1 MRLGILDRGHRPRQR
16 AALRVLRLVGRTEP
30 DPVAKVSLYR
40 PELFGRA
47 WMHFIE
53 AVMRGDSEWSH
64 GERELLGAFVSRLNS
79 CPFCIGIH
87 EGTTALLL
95 GPQSGAERLDRW
107 RENGFDPRIAA
118 TFELLEKMTLS
129 PQALS
134 SADIV
139 PVRAAGVT
147 DTAITDALYI
157 CFLFNVV
164 NRLANALDFQ
174 WKTDADRMKLA
185 AGLNRIG
192 YHVPEFLLH

>member
-1 MRLGILDRGHRPRQR
+1 MRLRILDRGHRPRQR
-16 AALRVLRLVGRTEP
+16 VALRMLRLVGRTEP

-64 GERELLGAFVSRLNS
+64 GERELLGLFVSRLND

-87 EGTTALLL
+87 EGTTTLLL
-95 GPQSGAERLDRW
+95 GPDAGADRLDRW
-107 RENGFDPRIAA
+107 RANGFDPRIAA
-118 TFELLEKMTLS
+118 TFELLEKVSLAPKSLS
-129 PQALS
+129 P
-134 SADIV
+134 ADIAR
-139 PVRAAGVT
+139 VRAAGVS
-147 DTAITDALYI
+147 DAAIADALHV

-174 WKTDADRMKLA
+174 WQTDVDRMKLA
-185 AGLNRIG
+185 AGLNRIR
-192 YHVPEFLLH
+192 YHVPEFLLR